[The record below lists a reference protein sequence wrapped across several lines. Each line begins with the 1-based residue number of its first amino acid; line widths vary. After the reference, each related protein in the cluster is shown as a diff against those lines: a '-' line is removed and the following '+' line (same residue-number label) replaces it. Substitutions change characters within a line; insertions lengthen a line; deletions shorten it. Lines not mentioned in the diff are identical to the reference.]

1 MNAVIAS
8 TPWTI
13 ESVWR
18 RRHAGTY
25 VVAVLAICSSAH
37 AQNISGVF
45 GPEIEADHKS
55 LECRIGFDPD
65 TGNVAHRLHAQASL
79 SDAWMLR
86 VIAQSRETA
95 TSDLDFDLL
104 GVQLFWQM
112 TPDNQDWQSGL
123 RLDARLRDEGR
134 PATVR
139 LDWSNQFR
147 LAERRRIRAVALGT
161 AEMGDTSRSG
171 VFLQT
176 RGQLAYQIDGKRSLG
191 LEVYSDYG
199 STDDLRAASEQNQ
212 QAGPFATIDVAKD
225 WSLTTEVLLGLTDS
239 SPQTNLKLAMTRQF
253 WGHPTALTDSGLQ
266 QSRK

>member
-1 MNAVIAS
+1 MIALIAS
-8 TPWTI
+8 ARWNFAG
-13 ESVWR
+13 VWR
-18 RRHAGTY
+18 RRQAATY
-25 VVAVLAICSSAH
+25 VVAVLTICSSAH
-37 AQNISGVF
+37 AQNTSGVF

-55 LECRIGFDPD
+55 LEYRIGFDPD

-79 SDAWMLR
+79 NDAWMLR

-147 LAERRRIRAVALGT
+147 LTERWRIRAVALGT
-161 AEMGDTSRSG
+161 AEIGDAARSG

-176 RGQLAYQIDGKRSLG
+176 RGQLAYRIDSKRSLG
-191 LEVYSDYG
+191 FEIFSDYG
-199 STDDLRAASEQNQ
+199 SIDDLRAASEQIQ
-212 QAGPFATIDVAKD
+212 QAGPFATIVVAKD
-225 WSLTTEVLLGLTDS
+225 WSLTTEVLLGLTES

-253 WGHPTALTDSGLQ
+253 
-266 QSRK
+266 